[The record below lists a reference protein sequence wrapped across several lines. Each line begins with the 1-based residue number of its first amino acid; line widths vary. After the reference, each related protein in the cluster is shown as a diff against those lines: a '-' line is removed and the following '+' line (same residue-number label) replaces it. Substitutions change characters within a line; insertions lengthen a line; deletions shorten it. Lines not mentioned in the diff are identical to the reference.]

1 MTSSITKRLKQI
13 TGALALMLS
22 APYAFAAAP
31 SNLDLATT
39 LGSLVL
45 VIGVILLLAWLLKR
59 MQVPALGQQKGLRIV
74 SQLPVGT
81 KERIAVVQVG
91 EEQFLVGITS
101 QSIQILAKLEKPL
114 KEEELATNAFAS
126 QFSQLIKKNDKGNPI
141 RLLFSTLV
149 LLVGVLFS
157 LFSFAEAEESPLPA
171 NLAEGSSVTVQA
183 MQSDTGSSRS
193 MSVGNGAGIPAFT
206 MTTNPDGS
214 EDYSVTLQILALMTM
229 LGFLPAM
236 VILMTSF
243 TRIVVVMSI
252 LRQAMGL
259 QQTPSNQVIIGIAL
273 FLTFFVM
280 SPVLNEIND
289 TAIQPYLNEQVTARE
304 AFDAAQVPMKAFMLK
319 QTRIKD
325 LETFVN
331 MSGEQV
337 TNPEDVSMAVLIPAF
352 ITSELK
358 TAFQIGF
365 MLFLPFLIID
375 LVVASVLMAMG
386 MMMLSPMIVSL
397 PFKLMLFVL
406 VDGWNLIL
414 STLAGSFA
422 L

>member
-1 MTSSITKRLKQI
+1 MQTSNGL
-13 TGALALMLS
+13 LD
-22 APYAFAAAP
+22 P
-31 SNLDLATT
+31 SNFYQ
-39 LGSLVL
+39 SE
-45 VIGVILLLAWLLKR
+45 
-59 MQVPALGQQKGLRIV
+59 PLRV
-74 SQLPVGT
+74 M
-81 KERIAVVQVG
+81 KVV
-91 EEQFLVGITS
+91 
-101 QSIQILAKLEKPL
+101 
-114 KEEELATNAFAS
+114 
-126 QFSQLIKKNDKGNPI
+126 
-141 RLLFSTLV
+141 LV
-149 LLVGVLFS
+149 LLILLCSILFS
-157 LFSFAEAEESPLPA
+157 GLVLAQAEDGTVIPA
-171 NLAEGSSVTVQA
+171 NTAGSESITFSTMENDQTTSQT
-183 MQSDTGSSRS
+183 MTTGSLT
-193 MSVGNGAGIPAFT
+193 GNGGGIPAFT
-206 MTTNPDGS
+206 MTTNANGG
-214 EDYSVTLQILALMTM
+214 EDYSVNLQILALMTM

-259 QQTPSNQVIIGIAL
+259 QQTPSNQVIIGIAI
-273 FLTFFVM
+273 FLTFFIM
-280 SPVLNEIND
+280 SPVINQVNEQ
-289 TAIQPYLNEQVTARE
+289 AVQPYLNEQISARQ
-304 AFDAAQVPMKAFMLK
+304 AFNVAQEPIKSFMLK

-325 LETFVN
+325 LETFVEI
-331 MSGEQV
+331 SGAEV
-337 TNPEDVSMAVLIPAF
+337 TRPEDVSMAVLIPAF

>member
-1 MTSSITKRLKQI
+1 MQTSNGLLNSSYLHQA
-13 TGALALMLS
+13 GA
-22 APYAFAAAP
+22 F
-31 SNLDLATT
+31 
-39 LGSLVL
+39 
-45 VIGVILLLAWLLKR
+45 R
-59 MQVPALGQQKGLRIV
+59 
-74 SQLPVGT
+74 
-81 KERIAVVQVG
+81 AV
-91 EEQFLVGITS
+91 
-101 QSIQILAKLEKPL
+101 K
-114 KEEELATNAFAS
+114 
-126 QFSQLIKKNDKGNPI
+126 
-141 RLLFSTLV
+141 V
-149 LLVGVLFS
+149 LLVQLILLCSILFS
-157 LFSFAEAEESPLPA
+157 VSVFAQAEDGTVIPA
-171 NLAEGSSVTVQA
+171 NTAGSGSVTISTMEQDQA
-183 MQSDTGSSRS
+183 KSTTMTTGSLT
-193 MSVGNGAGIPAFT
+193 GNGGGIPAFT
-206 MTTNPDGS
+206 MTTNANGG
-214 EDYSVTLQILALMTM
+214 EDYSINLQILALMTM

-259 QQTPSNQVIIGIAL
+259 QQTPSNQVIIGIAI
-273 FLTFFVM
+273 FLTFFIM
-280 SPVLNEIND
+280 SPVINQVNEQ
-289 TAIQPYLNEQVTARE
+289 AVQPYLNEQISARQ
-304 AFDAAQVPMKAFMLK
+304 AFDVAQEPIKSFMLK

-325 LETFVN
+325 LETFVEI
-331 MSGEQV
+331 SGAEV

>member
-1 MTSSITKRLKQI
+1 MNSKHFFPSLWLTLW
-13 TGALALMLS
+13 LLMLS
-22 APYAFAAAP
+22 LLSP
-31 SNLDLATT
+31 LA
-39 LGSLVL
+39 
-45 VIGVILLLAWLLKR
+45 LA
-59 MQVPALGQQKGLRIV
+59 Q
-74 SQLPVGT
+74 
-81 KERIAVVQVG
+81 
-91 EEQFLVGITS
+91 
-101 QSIQILAKLEKPL
+101 
-114 KEEELATNAFAS
+114 
-126 QFSQLIKKNDKGNPI
+126 
-141 RLLFSTLV
+141 
-149 LLVGVLFS
+149 
-157 LFSFAEAEESPLPA
+157 AEETSLPD
-171 NLAEGSSVTVQA
+171 NLAAGSSVTLSE
-183 MQSDTGSSRS
+183 MKNGSAQSRS
-193 MSVGNGAGIPAFT
+193 MSVGQGGGIPAFT

-273 FLTFFVM
+273 FLTFFIM
-280 SPVLNEIND
+280 SPVINEVNEQ
-289 TAIQPYLNEQVTARE
+289 AVQPYLNEQLTARQ
-304 AFDAAQVPMKAFMLK
+304 AFDVAQGPIKAFMLK

-337 TNPEDVSMAVLIPAF
+337 ANPEDVSMAVLIPAF

-414 STLAGSFA
+414 TTLAGSFA

>member
-1 MTSSITKRLKQI
+1 MKNKTFKACFVAIGTLLLLFYTSFS
-13 TGALALMLS
+13 
-22 APYAFAAAP
+22 FAAAEEQTTAITTP
-31 SNLDLATT
+31 TSSSLVTSSSSSAQVPT
-39 LGSLVL
+39 LG
-45 VIGVILLLAWLLKR
+45 
-59 MQVPALGQQKGLRIV
+59 
-74 SQLPVGT
+74 
-81 KERIAVVQVG
+81 
-91 EEQFLVGITS
+91 
-101 QSIQILAKLEKPL
+101 
-114 KEEELATNAFAS
+114 
-126 QFSQLIKKNDKGNPI
+126 
-141 RLLFSTLV
+141 
-149 LLVGVLFS
+149 
-157 LFSFAEAEESPLPA
+157 
-171 NLAEGSSVTVQA
+171 
-183 MQSDTGSSRS
+183 
-193 MSVGNGAGIPAFT
+193 GIPALT
-206 MTTNPDGS
+206 VTTNDDGS

-243 TRIVVVMSI
+243 TRIVIVMSI

-280 SPVLNEIND
+280 SPVFDQINRQ
-289 TAIQPYLNEQVTARE
+289 AVQPYLNEQMTARQ
-304 AFDAAQVPMKAFMLK
+304 AFDSAQAPMKAFMLK
-319 QTRIKD
+319 QTRVKD

-331 MSGEQV
+331 MSGQDVDSPEQ
-337 TNPEDVSMAVLIPAF
+337 VSMAVLIPAF

-414 STLAGSFA
+414 STLAGSFVT
-422 L
+422 